1 MIAFVRSETSERT
14 DSASTPKVS
23 SSMSQKT
30 TSAPVAVI
38 AWWQAT
44 YVYEGQMISS
54 PGPAPASWQA
64 LCSAA
69 VPLES
74 ASRWRSCSARRRILR
89 ELVLELV
96 REPADREP
104 AAVER
109 PLRGRVHLRPQVG
122 LEDRDVRL
130 RRHRRHAAHYPHAS
144 RGVDRVGRNRLAHR
158 LKD

>member
-74 ASRWRSCSARRRILR
+74 ASRWRSWSARRRYSLSSSSNWYVSRPIASQPPSSAR
-89 ELVLELV
+89 C
-96 REPADREP
+96 
-104 AAVER
+104 AAAYTSGPR
-109 PLRGRVHLRPQVG
+109 
-122 LEDRDVRL
+122 
-130 RRHRRHAAHYPHAS
+130 
-144 RGVDRVGRNRLAHR
+144 
-158 LKD
+158 